1 LEELTLL
8 HRKDLTE
15 RNIRLVITVYPE
27 DLTITADKNMVEQ
40 VLINLIR
47 NAVQSFDEQE
57 DRVIEIK
64 ARVNEKSR
72 PVIAVKD
79 NGTGIE
85 PEAMEKIFIPFFTTK
100 KAGSG
105 IGLSLSRQLMRQHK
119 GTLTVNSTVGI
130 GTEFFMRF

>member
-1 LEELTLL
+1 
-8 HRKDLTE
+8 
-15 RNIRLVITVYPE
+15 
-27 DLTITADKNMVEQ
+27 MVEQ
-40 VLINLIR
+40 VLINLLR
-47 NAVQSFDEQE
+47 NAMQAFDDQE
-57 DRVIEIK
+57 NKTIEIK
-64 ARVNEKSR
+64 ASVNEKSR

-119 GTLTVNSTVGI
+119 GTLTVNSTVGV